1 MPGGEARPV
10 REDMARSA
18 MPSYAEQRLRA
29 VEALTVLTTENPER
43 PAGSWLR
50 ILARCQ
56 LDGWRANRHLTVDE
70 LVQHARASAQAGPRA
85 VPEARSGDEH

>member
-1 MPGGEARPV
+1 MGGGESRPT
-10 REDMARSA
+10 REELVTA
-18 MPSYAEQRLRA
+18 SYAEQRLRA

-56 LDGWRANRHLTVDE
+56 LEGLRTNRHLTVDD
-70 LVQHARASAQAGPRA
+70 LVRRARESAQRGPRA
-85 VPEARSGDEH
+85 IPEARSGDDH